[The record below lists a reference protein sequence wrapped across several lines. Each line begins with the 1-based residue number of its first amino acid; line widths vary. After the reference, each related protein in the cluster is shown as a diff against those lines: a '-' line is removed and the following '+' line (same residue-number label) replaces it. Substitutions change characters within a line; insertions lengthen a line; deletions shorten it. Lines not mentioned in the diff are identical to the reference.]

1 MTVTS
6 VFNTHSLMK
15 WVRRLVLELMETGEA
30 AKIYLKEV
38 TVKVV
43 MQKAKVKVIRALLS
57 CCHHFHRLHD
67 DHHCHFPESGLC
79 CLTSLLHQFP
89 HEPSHPLPQ
98 LSHGE

>member
-30 AKIYLKEV
+30 AKISLKEV

-43 MQKAKVKVIRALLS
+43 MQKAKVKVMRALLS
-57 CCHHFHRLHD
+57 
-67 DHHCHFPESGLC
+67 
-79 CLTSLLHQFP
+79 
-89 HEPSHPLPQ
+89 
-98 LSHGE
+98 